1 MAGMH
6 KYLILISFI
15 DKGEKMPEITLLGW
29 FHTICGILSIIIVLY
44 VLFQHKLIS
53 IKQNLSKL
61 YLLLT
66 FITAF
71 SSLLIYNQGGFGIAH
86 ILGVLTLLA
95 VVVGIFVEKTLM
107 LGWMSKYFYTLCYT
121 STFLFH
127 MIPAITDGLRR
138 LPVNDPVAKSF
149 SDPIIVNFHML
160 FFLIYIVILILQ
172 FRKIKG

>member
-1 MAGMH
+1 
-6 KYLILISFI
+6 
-15 DKGEKMPEITLLGW
+15 MPEITLLGW

-44 VLFQHKLIS
+44 VLFQYKLIS
-53 IKQNLSKL
+53 FNQNLSRL
-61 YLLLT
+61 YLFLT

-86 ILGVLTLLA
+86 ILGILTLSAVLA
-95 VVVGIFVEKTLM
+95 GIFVEKTLI

-138 LPVNDPVAKSF
+138 LPVNDPIARSF
-149 SDPIIVNFHML
+149 SDPIIVNFHIL
-160 FFLIYIVILILQ
+160 FFIIYLVILFLQ
-172 FRKIKG
+172 FRKIKGNNY

>member
-1 MAGMH
+1 
-6 KYLILISFI
+6 
-15 DKGEKMPEITLLGW
+15 MPTITLLGW
-29 FHTICGILSIIIVLY
+29 FHTICGILSILIVLY
-44 VLFQHKLIS
+44 VLLRHKLIS
-53 IKQNLSKL
+53 FEQNLSKL

-86 ILGVLTLLA
+86 ILGVLTLAALVA
-95 VVVGIFVEKTLM
+95 GIFIEKTLI
-107 LGWMSKYFYTLCYT
+107 LGWMSKYFYTICYT

-138 LPVNDPVAKSF
+138 LPVDDPIANSF
-149 SDPIIVNFHML
+149 SDPIIVNFHIS
-160 FFLIYIVILILQ
+160 FFIIYLVILFLQ

>member
-1 MAGMH
+1 
-6 KYLILISFI
+6 
-15 DKGEKMPEITLLGW
+15 MPAITLLGW
-29 FHTICGILSIIIVLY
+29 FPTICGILSILIVLY
-44 VLFQHKLIS
+44 VLFRHKLIS
-53 IKQNLSKL
+53 FQQNLSKL

-66 FITAF
+66 FITAS

-95 VVVGIFVEKTLM
+95 VVTGIFIEKTLI

-138 LPVNDPVAKSF
+138 LPVDDPIANSF
-149 SDPIIVNFHML
+149 SDPIIVNFYIL
-160 FFLIYIVILILQ
+160 FF
-172 FRKIKG
+172 IKPFMVLFFFFEMF

>member
-1 MAGMH
+1 
-6 KYLILISFI
+6 
-15 DKGEKMPEITLLGW
+15 MPEITLLGW

-44 VLFQHKLIS
+44 VLFQYKLIS
-53 IKQNLSKL
+53 FNQNLSRL
-61 YLLLT
+61 YLFLT

-86 ILGVLTLLA
+86 ILGILTLLA
-95 VVVGIFVEKTLM
+95 VLAGIFVEKTLI

-138 LPVNDPVAKSF
+138 LPVNDPIARSF